1 MSYSDPNFWQ
11 IVGVITAFLIMA
23 ITLYV
28 QRSRKS
34 LAFKVLTETS
44 LISIGEELKGKL
56 QVTLDGASVK
66 NVHLVIIKVWNNG
79 NVSIAKSDFEKPML
93 FSFSEQVNILSAKI
107 IEKTPQSLEPN
118 LALVS
123 SNQFSIEPLLLNR
136 QDSFT
141 VKLLVADYLSK
152 LSINARLN
160 GVKDIKRV
168 ESIFASFRW
177 KASIT
182 VLLMVVIIVLIS
194 GLLFPSWLEQGTK
207 GIGSLVITV
216 LAAIIGLLSSIK
228 NFVDVVKEQDKVDT
242 VEEQDR
248 K

>member
-1 MSYSDPNFWQ
+1 MNYSDPNFWQ
-11 IVGVITAFLIMA
+11 LVGIITAVLIMA

-28 QRSRKS
+28 QRSHKS

-44 LISIGEELKGKL
+44 LISIGDELKGKL
-56 QVTLDGASVK
+56 QVTLDGASVQ
-66 NVHLVIIKVWNNG
+66 NVHLVIVRIWNNG

-93 FSFSEQVNILSAKI
+93 FSFPEQVNILSAKV
-107 IEKTPQSLEPN
+107 IEKTPQSLEPT

-123 SNQFSIEPLLLNR
+123 RNQFSIEPLLLNK

-160 GVKDIKRV
+160 GVKDVKRV
-168 ESIFASFRW
+168 ESIFASFRL
-177 KASIT
+177 KASIAI
-182 VLLMVVIIVLIS
+182 LLMVVGIAIISVAV
-194 GLLFPSWLEQGTK
+194 FPDWLSQGTK
-207 GIGSLVITV
+207 GVGSLIFTVIAAV
-216 LAAIIGLLSSIK
+216 LGFLSSIK
-228 NFVDVVKEQDKVDT
+228 GFVDVFREQDKIDTVKEQDK
-242 VEEQDR
+242 